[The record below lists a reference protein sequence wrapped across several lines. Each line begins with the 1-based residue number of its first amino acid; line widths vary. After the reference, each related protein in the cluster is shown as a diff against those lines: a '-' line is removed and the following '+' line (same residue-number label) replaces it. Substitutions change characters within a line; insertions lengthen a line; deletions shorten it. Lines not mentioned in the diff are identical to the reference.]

1 MSKRLS
7 NASSS
12 SRESGAAPQMMYRS
26 DVGPVGRIR
35 GVQYRGE
42 DRRHR

>member
-26 DVGPVGRIR
+26 DVATGRGVR